1 MTLFMIYQHSLD
13 DKSSSLKL
21 AVAFCFASEN
31 HFGLPGDIKL
41 GPSDQYVDK
50 EAC

>member
-21 AVAFCFASEN
+21 AVAFVLQVKIILACRV
-31 HFGLPGDIKL
+31 DIKL